1 MDQIKRFVKYN
12 CNLRTFYGGNFCTLE
27 SHSFGVHLMQICFS
41 TILVKKKKKDT
52 KNFKVSFRGGYP
64 FGNLI
69 IPVFENT
76 NTK

>member
-41 TILVKKKKKDT
+41 TILVKKKKKIL
-52 KNFKVSFRGGYP
+52 KILKYLLGG
-64 FGNLI
+64 G
-69 IPVFENT
+69 IPLAIS
-76 NTK
+76 